1 VARELETCGGT
12 VSFKFRIGDI
22 VVPIKM
28 AKQENLP
35 SKPGTVTALQLD
47 GYIQVTPIGTSHRLI
62 VEAADYERF
71 EEETIEFDY

>member
-1 VARELETCGGT
+1 M
-12 VSFKFRIGDI
+12 SFKFRIGDI
-22 VVPIKM
+22 VMPSKT

-35 SKPGTVTALQLD
+35 LKPSTVTALQLGD
-47 GYIQVTPIGTSHRLI
+47 YIQVTPMGTSHHLL